1 MNQER
6 QDFKSTPIY
15 DDFLE
20 MREDLIN
27 RFIELY
33 DTTGA
38 TVGAG
43 AATREELE
51 KILHKFEIENQERII
66 HSRST
71 AEDRKR
77 RKIESIIET
86 EGTMFDRINV
96 DYKDRDSVID
106 HELAVQYSELLSRK
120 GDSDSKFN
128 HHASADLINRK
139 TRLIH
144 QPSNTVSQLSVP
156 VIAEASGCRDLW
168 KSRAL
173 SVIKNSFNL
182 IV

>member
-6 QDFKSTPIY
+6 SDFKSTPMY

-33 DTTGA
+33 DTTGS
-38 TVGAG
+38 TMHSG

-51 KILHKFEIENQERII
+51 KVLHKFEIENQERII
-66 HSRST
+66 HSRNT
-71 AEDRKR
+71 AEERKR
-77 RKIESIIET
+77 RKIESIIEA
-86 EGTMFDRINV
+86 EGTMFDRVNV

-106 HELAVQYSELLSRK
+106 HELAVQYADLLARK
-120 GDSDSKFN
+120 GDADSKFN
-128 HHASADLINRK
+128 HHTSADLLNRK
-139 TRLIH
+139 TRLIV
-144 QPSNTVSQLSVP
+144 QQGGNLSQASMP

-168 KSRAL
+168 KLRAINI
-173 SVIKNSFNL
+173 IKQSFIL
-182 IV
+182 A